1 MNIDIRQSIINNFK
15 NCNTKEIKESIESAI
30 KDSDEITL
38 PGIGVFFE
46 ILWKNS
52 SEKDKNFLLEKI
64 INGLK

>member
-52 SEKDKNFLLEKI
+52 SEKEKQNILDKILY
-64 INGLK
+64 GLN